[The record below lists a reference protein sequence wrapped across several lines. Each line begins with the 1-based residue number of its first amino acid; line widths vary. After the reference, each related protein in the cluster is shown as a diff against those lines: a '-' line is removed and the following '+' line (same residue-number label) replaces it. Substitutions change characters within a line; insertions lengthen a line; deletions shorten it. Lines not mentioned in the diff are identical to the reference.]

1 MQSLE
6 FDRVGWALAKP
17 FAYPT
22 SSKLWLS
29 SDRPVKMHIRF
40 EIRSR
45 HHVKIHGNSES
56 CVQEVCSF
64 MEAALLLA
72 KLPEAYSIF
81 DPLVDVLPVIPVF
94 FLLLAFV
101 WQAAVGFR

>member
-1 MQSLE
+1 M
-6 FDRVGWALAKP
+6 RC
-17 FAYPT
+17 
-22 SSKLWLS
+22 
-29 SDRPVKMHIRF
+29 DRP
-40 EIRSR
+40 S
-45 HHVKIHGNSES
+45 HVKIHGNSES
-56 CVQEVCSF
+56 CVQEVYSF

>member
-1 MQSLE
+1 LIKNCKVICKVSRTPDHVTICGNYE
-6 FDRVGWALAKP
+6 ICVG
-17 FAYPT
+17 
-22 SSKLWLS
+22 
-29 SDRPVKMHIRF
+29 
-40 EIRSR
+40 
-45 HHVKIHGNSES
+45 
-56 CVQEVCSF
+56 EVNSF

-72 KLPEAYSIF
+72 KLPEAYAVF